1 MTPADL
7 STTVLRA
14 VRRAVEDG
22 ALRVAVPDRVT
33 VERPRPGGSGDYAT
47 NLALRLAPG
56 AGLAPREVAEI
67 LRTRVATAEGIARV
81 EITGPGFLN
90 FTLTEDDATDLART
104 VLSAGPHYGHG
115 NALTGTTAV
124 FPPARETRARVW
136 TETVAALLRTQGAT
150 ASIAP
155 AGPGPEA
162 PVAFGPDVP
171 AAPGRGAAPASAVP
185 GRAGAPTAPGPA
197 VAAGAW
203 PDVPVGLRPDV
214 AAAAGRRAAPAP
226 APAAP
231 GTDAPLAS
239 AGSGPDVPV
248 GLGSDVPA
256 APDRRPEPAPAAL
269 GPDAALA
276 PVGPRP
282 HATVTNPTAAPAVP
296 VPVPETLRVVPAPDG
311 DDLFARL
318 GVDAAR
324 WALLRAAAHDRAP
337 SGGAADALL
346 VQRESNPLFRVRYAY
361 ARTRALSRAAE
372 RLGMPPADP
381 AGGGPTPGT
390 RSGAAPGDP
399 GGAGSHRSVSP
410 GAPHPTQAALT
421 RLLRDHPAVLE
432 AAARHRAPDRLARGL
447 EQVADAVLRFQ
458 ESGRPL
464 PLGDEKP
471 SAAHRSRV
479 ALAEAAGAVLAG
491 GLFLLGIDA
500 PEFL

>member
-14 VRRAVEDG
+14 VRRAVADG
-22 ALRVAVPDRVT
+22 ALSVAVPERVT

-47 NLALRLAPG
+47 NAALRLAAG

-67 LRTRVATAEGIARV
+67 LRARVAPADGIARV

-90 FTLTEDDATDLART
+90 FTLAEDDGADLVRT

-124 FPPARETRARVW
+124 FVNPHGPRARVW
-136 TETVAALLRTQGAT
+136 TETVVAVLRSQGAT

-155 AGPGPEA
+155 AVPGGRDAAVA
-162 PVAFGPDVP
+162 P
-171 AAPGRGAAPASAVP
+171 RGA
-185 GRAGAPTAPGPA
+185 
-197 VAAGAW
+197 
-203 PDVPVGLRPDV
+203 RPDV
-214 AAAAGRRAAPAP
+214 
-226 APAAP
+226 
-231 GTDAPLAS
+231 S
-239 AGSGPDVPV
+239 
-248 GLGSDVPA
+248 
-256 APDRRPEPAPAAL
+256 
-269 GPDAALA
+269 
-276 PVGPRP
+276 
-282 HATVTNPTAAPAVP
+282 VTNPTAASAAPP
-296 VPVPETLRVVPAPDG
+296 PVPETLRVVPAPDG

-318 GVDAAR
+318 GADAAR
-324 WALLRAAAHDRAP
+324 WALLRTAAHDRPP
-337 SGGAADALL
+337 SGSVAGELL

-361 ARTRALSRAAE
+361 ARTRALTRAAE
-372 RLGMPPADP
+372 RLGITR
-381 AGGGPTPGT
+381 GTPEN
-390 RSGAAPGDP
+390 AAQ
-399 GGAGSHRSVSP
+399 
-410 GAPHPTQAALT
+410 APHPTEATLT

-447 EQVADAVLRFQ
+447 EQVAEAVLRFQ

-471 SAAHRSRV
+471 SAAHRSRI

-491 GLFLLGIDA
+491 GLLLLGVDA

>member
-47 NLALRLAPG
+47 NAALRLAPG

-90 FTLTEDDATDLART
+90 FTLTEDDGEDLART
-104 VLSAGPHYGHG
+104 VLSAGSRYGHG
-115 NALTGTTAV
+115 NALAGTTAV
-124 FPPARETRARVW
+124 FAPAREPRARVW
-136 TETVAALLRTQGAT
+136 TETVVALLRSQGAT

-155 AGPGPEA
+155 AGPR
-162 PVAFGPDVP
+162 
-171 AAPGRGAAPASAVP
+171 PGGA
-185 GRAGAPTAPGPA
+185 
-197 VAAGAW
+197 
-203 PDVPVGLRPDV
+203 
-214 AAAAGRRAAPAP
+214 
-226 APAAP
+226 
-231 GTDAPLAS
+231 
-239 AGSGPDVPV
+239 
-248 GLGSDVPA
+248 
-256 APDRRPEPAPAAL
+256 
-269 GPDAALA
+269 
-276 PVGPRP
+276 
-282 HATVTNPTAAPAVP
+282 VTNPTVAPVAPA
-296 VPVPETLRVVPAPDG
+296 PVPETIQVVPVPDG
-311 DDLFARL
+311 DGLFGRL
-318 GVDAAR
+318 GADAAR
-324 WALLRAAAHDRAP
+324 WALLRPAAHDRPAA
-337 SGGAADALL
+337 GGAALL

-361 ARTRALSRAAE
+361 ARTRALTRAAE
-372 RLGMPPADP
+372 QLGVTP
-381 AGGGPTPGT
+381 AGPV
-390 RSGAAPGDP
+390 
-399 GGAGSHRSVSP
+399 GAGSHEGASP
-410 GAPHPTQAALT
+410 GAPHPAQAALI

-471 SAAHRSRV
+471 SAAHRSRI
-479 ALAEAAGAVLAG
+479 ALAGAAGAVLAG
-491 GLFLLGIDA
+491 GLSLLGIDA

>member
-22 ALRVAVPDRVT
+22 ALRVTVPDRVT

-47 NLALRLAPG
+47 NAALRLAAD

-67 LRTRVATAEGIARV
+67 LRTRVATAEGIARID
-81 EITGPGFLN
+81 ITGPGFLN
-90 FTLTEDDATDLART
+90 FTLTEDDGEDLART
-104 VLSAGPHYGHG
+104 VLSAGPRYGHG
-115 NALTGTTAV
+115 NALTGTTVV
-124 FPPARETRARVW
+124 FAPAREPRARVW
-136 TETVAALLRTQGAT
+136 TETVVALLQCQGAT

-155 AGPGPEA
+155 ADT
-162 PVAFGPDVP
+162 GPDAPAAAGRLAAP
-171 AAPGRGAAPASAVP
+171 AAPGPDVSVGFGPGVPTTPRRRTAPAAPRPGAALAPAD
-185 GRAGAPTAPGPA
+185 PGPDA
-197 VAAGAW
+197 TFG
-203 PDVPVGLRPDV
+203 PGT
-214 AAAAGRRAAPAP
+214 AP

-231 GTDAPLAS
+231 G
-239 AGSGPDVPV
+239 PDVSV
-248 GLGSDVPA
+248 GLGPEVPTTPCRRTAPA
-256 APDRRPEPAPAAL
+256 APRPGAALAPAGPGPDATFGPGAVPAPAAP
-269 GPDAALA
+269 GPRAALA
-276 PVGPRP
+276 PAGPRP
-282 HATVTNPTAAPAVP
+282 GGAVTNPTVAPAAPA
-296 VPVPETLRVVPAPDG
+296 PVPETLQVVPVPDG
-311 DDLFARL
+311 NDLFGRL
-318 GVDAAR
+318 GADAAR
-324 WALLRAAAHDRAP
+324 WALLRAAAHDRPAA
-337 SGGAADALL
+337 GTAADALL

-372 RLGMPPADP
+372 RLGFGS
-381 AGGGPTPGT
+381 GGVEGVAVGE
-390 RSGAAPGDP
+390 
-399 GGAGSHRSVSP
+399 GGR
-410 GAPHPTQAALT
+410 PHPTHVALT

-471 SAAHRSRV
+471 SAAHRSRI

-491 GLFLLGIDA
+491 GLSLLGIDA